1 MADEDNA
8 FNFHHDSVSARIM
21 KKTKEQRSEQKNN
34 LCDDEIKI
42 YWELGYIAE
51 DKTTVALK
59 ADDRSTWNK
68 ITEILKAAFGVG
80 S

>member
-1 MADEDNA
+1 
-8 FNFHHDSVSARIM
+8 M
-21 KKTKEQRSEQKNN
+21 KKNKEHRSEQKNN
-34 LCDDEIKI
+34 LSDDEIKI

-59 ADDRSTWNK
+59 ADDRSTQATWNK
-68 ITEILKAAFGVG
+68 ITVILKAAFGVG